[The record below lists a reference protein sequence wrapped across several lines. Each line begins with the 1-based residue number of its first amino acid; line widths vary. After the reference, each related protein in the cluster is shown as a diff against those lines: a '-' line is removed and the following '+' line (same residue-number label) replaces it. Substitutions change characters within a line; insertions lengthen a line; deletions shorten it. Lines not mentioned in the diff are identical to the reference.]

1 MFGIDIYNMI
11 VSKMLK
17 LTLTRILHR
26 EIIGTILWDIFRVL
40 HDFVTKTIKINN
52 FVTFVGIFSAVILRK
67 KTFMLL
73 VSILISNSFVDMFD
87 GF

>member
-1 MFGIDIYNMI
+1 MFGIDIYKMI

-17 LTLTRILHR
+17 LTLTRILHMISF
-26 EIIGTILWDIFRVL
+26 EFL

-52 FVTFVGIFSAVILRK
+52 SVTFVEIFSAVILRK

-73 VSILISNSFVDMFD
+73 VF
-87 GF
+87 